1 MFQIDPLSR
10 IPIYEQIAEQT
21 EKLILLGLLL
31 PGDPMPSVRS
41 LSVELGTNPNT
52 IQKAYSELDSRGTIC
67 SVPGKGCFISK
78 DAKAV
83 LEKRAK
89 QRLGQLYT
97 LCESLKL
104 PGLTMEEMT
113 DTVRQVFGKGDDNT

>member
-41 LSVELGTNPNT
+41 LSVRLNTNPNT
-52 IQKAYSELDSRGTIC
+52 IQKAYSELDARGMIS
-67 SVPGKGCFISK
+67 SVPGKGCFIAK
-78 DAKAV
+78 DAKDILAERARNR
-83 LEKRAK
+83 LEELSA
-89 QRLGQLYT
+89 
-97 LCESLKL
+97 LCGRLKL
-104 PGLTMEEMT
+104 AGVTEDEMLK
-113 DTVRQVFGKGDDNT
+113 TVRKVFEEGDGSL